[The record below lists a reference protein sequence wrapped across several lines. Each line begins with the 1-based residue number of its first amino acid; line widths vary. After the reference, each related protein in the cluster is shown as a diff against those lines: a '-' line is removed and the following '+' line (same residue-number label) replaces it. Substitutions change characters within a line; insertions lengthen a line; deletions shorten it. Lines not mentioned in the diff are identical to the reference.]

1 MQTLPKRLVYISPV
15 LCAIGLFLLFQL
27 TNPLSVGPVGILAV
41 FFLLY
46 LFFASCF
53 FILLHAGIG
62 VVAALIN
69 RQKAIEQRPW
79 RIGVRR
85 AYYVASIL
93 AFIPVLTLAMN
104 SLGQLQIRDI
114 LLVITLT
121 LVAVFYVIKRT

>member
-1 MQTLPKRLVYISPV
+1 MQALPKRLIYISPV

-53 FILLHAGIG
+53 FILLHVGVGIL
-62 VVAALIN
+62 ASLIN
-69 RQKAIEQRPW
+69 RQRSVEQRTW

-93 AFIPVLTLAMN
+93 AFIPVLVLAMN

-114 LLVITLT
+114 LLVVALT
-121 LVAVFYVIKRT
+121 GIAVFYVIKRT

>member
-1 MQTLPKRLVYISPV
+1 M
-15 LCAIGLFLLFQL
+15 
-27 TNPLSVGPVGILAV
+27 
-41 FFLLY
+41 
-46 LFFASCF
+46 
-53 FILLHAGIG
+53 GIG
-62 VVAALIN
+62 VIAAIIN
-69 RQKAIEQRPW
+69 RQKAVEQRTW

-121 LVAVFYVIKRT
+121 AVAVFYVIKRT